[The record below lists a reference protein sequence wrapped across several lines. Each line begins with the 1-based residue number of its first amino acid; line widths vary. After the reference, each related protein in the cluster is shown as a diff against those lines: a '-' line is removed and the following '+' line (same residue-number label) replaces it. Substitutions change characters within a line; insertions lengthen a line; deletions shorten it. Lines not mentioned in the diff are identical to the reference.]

1 MKNLASTTAGVSSS
15 RGGENVLDDSHL
27 FVGEEIQWRIFHSV
41 ALCIPPFN
49 VLLYVG
55 LYITSLH
62 KQKYFKDV
70 DTFLIL
76 NMSGNVLR
84 KIKYLRLEETNRN

>member
-1 MKNLASTTAGVSSS
+1 MKNLVSTTAGVSGG
-15 RGGENVLDDSHL
+15 RGGENALDDTHL

-41 ALCIPPFN
+41 TLCTPTSN

-62 KQKYFKDV
+62 KQQLF
-70 DTFLIL
+70 
-76 NMSGNVLR
+76 
-84 KIKYLRLEETNRN
+84 